1 MESNFT
7 LDQLCGLVDLSK
19 RTVRY
24 YMQLGLVDRPIGET
38 RAAYYTEQHTRQLLK
53 VKELANSGVSLE
65 RIREVLSGKEPPVAP
80 RARQTGSIRVLSQV
94 YIAPGIEL
102 QIDPDLA
109 GLTPETLRE
118 FIQSTLQQW
127 EKINGTV

>member
-1 MESNFT
+1 
-7 LDQLCGLVDLSK
+7 
-19 RTVRY
+19 
-24 YMQLGLVDRPIGET
+24 
-38 RAAYYTEQHTRQLLK
+38 
-53 VKELANSGVSLE
+53 
-65 RIREVLSGKEPPVAP
+65 
-80 RARQTGSIRVLSQV
+80 VLSQV